1 MDILWMVKM
10 SSECIKDDR
19 VCFVEKDFL
28 LRSVHFD
35 SYKRILRIG
44 EIPHILMCLF
54 GVTEQL
60 LTIVI

>member
-1 MDILWMVKM
+1 MVKM

-19 VCFVEKDFL
+19 EYFVGKDFL

-35 SYKRILRIG
+35 SYKRILRKG
-44 EIPHILMCLF
+44 EIPHILMRLF
-54 GVTEQL
+54 GMTEQL